1 MKIEV
6 ELGGSMH
13 TLEISRAI
21 IGKNM
26 AGRSVH
32 FIIDGVAGEADTVEV
47 AAGIFSILIDGTSL
61 EAQVERFGGG
71 LRIRIGEREFA
82 VTVRD
87 PRKWQRNH
95 DAAAASEQRHN
106 VVAPMPGRV
115 VRVLVAA
122 GDAVKA
128 GQGIAVV
135 EAMKMQNEIRS
146 ARAGKL
152 ERLFVKEGQPV
163 NAGETIAVV
172 G

>member
-6 ELGGSMH
+6 ELDGNVH
-13 TLEISRAI
+13 TAEISRT
-21 IGKNM
+21 
-26 AGRSVH
+26 GRSVH
-32 FIIDGVAGEADTVEV
+32 YIIDGVGGEADAAEV
-47 AAGIFSILIDGTSL
+47 AAGIFSILIDGRSF
-61 EAQVERFGGG
+61 EARAERLGDG

-82 VTVRD
+82 ATVRD
-87 PRKWQRNH
+87 PRKWRRNH
-95 DAAAASEQRHN
+95 HAAAASEHRHN

-146 ARAGKL
+146 AKAGKI

-163 NAGETIAVV
+163 NAGDRIAVV
-172 G
+172 A